1 MATVSGMNELER
13 AIQQIVR
20 DLEAHGRPWALVG
33 GLAVSARTEP
43 RTTRDVD
50 VAVSVVDDADAEAL
64 LRGLMGDGYVVQA
77 AVEQTDTGRLATV
90 RLLPPR
96 ASSRSPIVDL
106 LFASSGIELEV
117 VAEAD
122 LLELTPGL
130 TVPVAT
136 IGHLIAM
143 KVLSRDDDR
152 RPQDASDLR
161 ALLLE
166 ANPADLTAART
177 AIELISVR
185 GFQRDRDLGAL
196 LEEAVVRYRGS
207 A

>member
-1 MATVSGMNELER
+1 M
-13 AIQQIVR
+13 
-20 DLEAHGRPWALVG
+20 
-33 GLAVSARTEP
+33 
-43 RTTRDVD
+43 
-50 VAVSVVDDADAEAL
+50 
-64 LRGLMGDGYVVQA
+64 
-77 AVEQTDTGRLATV
+77 
-90 RLLPPR
+90 
-96 ASSRSPIVDL
+96 DL

-136 IGHLIAM
+136 IGHWIAM

-152 RPQDASDLR
+152 RPQDASDFR

-185 GFQRDRDLGAL
+185 GFQRDRDLEAL